1 MTRMT
6 TLHGISPLQ
15 NVVMS
20 DGAPVEGGGAQN
32 DHHHIQNG
40 VNGTDLQSSPK
51 NGTDFSK
58 KMLRLAEKG

>member
-1 MTRMT
+1 MT

-15 NVVMS
+15 IVVMS
-20 DGAPVEGGGAQN
+20 DDTPVESGVGQN

-40 VNGTDLQSSPK
+40 VNGTDRQSSPK

-58 KMLRLAEKG
+58 KMLRLAEKS